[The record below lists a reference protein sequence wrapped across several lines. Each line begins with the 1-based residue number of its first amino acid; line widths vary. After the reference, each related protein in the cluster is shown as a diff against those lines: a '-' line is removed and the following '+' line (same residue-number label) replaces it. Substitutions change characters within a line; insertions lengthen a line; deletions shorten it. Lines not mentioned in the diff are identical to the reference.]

1 MAASSAPCCIILL
14 FTIVAIAECGS
25 VGINYGRVANN
36 LPTPSR
42 VVQLL
47 RSEGV
52 ERVKLYDSDSS
63 VLAALADSN
72 IAVVIAMPNEVLG
85 RAAGSRTFTDS
96 WIQSNVAQY
105 YPRTKIEAI
114 AVGNEVFVD
123 PNNTTEFLVLAMK
136 NVHLSLVKV
145 GLDSAI
151 KISSP
156 IALSALQNSYPPSS
170 GSFKREIADSVMRP
184 MLDFLRETESALM
197 VNAYPFFAYAANADK
212 ISLDYALFNDN
223 AGVTDAVNGLK
234 YDSLFDAQLDAVYSA
249 MKTLGYD
256 DIRIIVSETG
266 WPSKGD
272 ENEVGAGEDNAAA
285 YNGNLVNRVLTG
297 KGTPLKPEEE
307 LEVYLFALFN
317 ENEKPGPTSERNYG
331 LFYPNEEKVYDV
343 SFGGG
348 NKAPRNG
355 SKSQNPPSGQSWCV
369 ASENAGEE
377 KLQSGLDYACGEGGA
392 DCRPIQEGATCYDPN
407 TLVAHASF
415 AFNSYYQKNAR
426 GTGTCDFG
434 GAAYVVT
441 QSPRMGKCE
450 FPTKY

>member
-1 MAASSAPCCIILL
+1 MAYSLAHFCFLLLLSII
-14 FTIVAIAECGS
+14 AIADCGS

-42 VVQLL
+42 VVELL
-47 RSEGV
+47 KSEGV
-52 ERVKLYDSDSS
+52 QKVKLYDSDSA

-72 IAVVIAMPNEVLG
+72 IAVVIAMPNEILQ
-85 RAAGSRTFTDS
+85 RAAGSRAFTDS

-105 YPRTKIEAI
+105 YPRTKIESI
-114 AVGNEVFVD
+114 AVGNEVFAD
-123 PNNTTEFLVLAMK
+123 PNNTTQFLVRAMK
-136 NVHLSLVKV
+136 NVHSSLIKI
-145 GLDSAI
+145 GLESAI

-156 IALSALQNSYPPSS
+156 IALSALQNSYPPSA
-170 GSFKREIADSVMRP
+170 GSFKSEIADSVMRP
-184 MLDFLRETESALM
+184 MLDFLKETESSLM

-234 YDSLFDAQLDAVYSA
+234 YESLFDAQVDAVYSA
-249 MKTLGYD
+249 MKTLSYD
-256 DIRIIVSETG
+256 DVKIVVSETG

-272 ENEVGAGEDNAAA
+272 KNEVGAGEDNAAA
-285 YNGNLVNRVLTG
+285 YNGNLVNRVLKSG
-297 KGTPLKPEEE
+297 GTPLKPDEE

-343 SFGGG
+343 SFSGG
-348 NKAPRNG
+348 NAAKRNG
-355 SKSQNPPSGQSWCV
+355 SKSQNPKQTWCV
-369 ASENAGEE
+369 ANEDAAEE
-377 KLQSGLDYACGEGGA
+377 KLQAGLDYACGEGGA
-392 DCRPIQEGATCYDPN
+392 DCRPIQEGSTCYDPN
-407 TLVAHASF
+407 TLPAHASY

-434 GAAYVVT
+434 GAAHVVT
-441 QSPRMGKCE
+441 QAPKRGNCE
-450 FPTKY
+450 LPTGF